1 MGCPGDRNA
10 GQQSQWPPVPSPPAN
25 VVYMPAPV
33 PWHRLPYGYPIPMQ
47 VPVPPQPQ
55 AGPSSE
61 YPLNADSEARSRAPT
76 VPIYALPA
84 RPPRDALH
92 PCIDARGVPLL
103 FDARECPR
111 RALPEHA
118 RFAGWSVFPEP
129 VRDLRLVARAF
140 PWPIEIRSETVM
152 CGTIWERV
160 YNSLRTAVTEAEWA
174 LVCADPAKKRAVE
187 RAMRRRIERDPTSG
201 DHPLRID
208 YLGDET
214 MFMGL
219 EKDETYVESVLLPGK
234 RKVETFVIKMGR
246 R

>member
-1 MGCPGDRNA
+1 MGCPHDRQP
-10 GQQSQWPPVPSPPAN
+10 GQSQGQWPPVPSPPRN
-25 VVYMPAPV
+25 VVYLPAPYPWLRV
-33 PWHRLPYGYPIPMQ
+33 PYTYSVPLPAPAPAPAPM
-47 VPVPPQPQ
+47 
-55 AGPSSE
+55 AGPS
-61 YPLNADSEARSRAPT
+61 T
-76 VPIYALPA
+76 

-140 PWPIEIRSETVM
+140 PWPIEIRNEVVVCSTV
-152 CGTIWERV
+152 WERV
-160 YNSLRTAVTEAEWA
+160 YASLRTPVTEAEWA
-174 LVCADPAKKRAVE
+174 LVCADPARKRTVE
-187 RAMRRRIERDPTSG
+187 RAMRRRIERDADPVEQVV
-201 DHPLRID
+201 PLRID

-219 EKDETYVESVLLPGK
+219 EKDEDFVESVLLPGK